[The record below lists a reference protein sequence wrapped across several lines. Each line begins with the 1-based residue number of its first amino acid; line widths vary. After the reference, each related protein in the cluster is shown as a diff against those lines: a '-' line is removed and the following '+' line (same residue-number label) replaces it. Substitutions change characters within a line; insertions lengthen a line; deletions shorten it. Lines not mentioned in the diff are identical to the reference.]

1 MENNLFFQ
9 GDDLPVGGRW
19 QGPEGH
25 VNSPDA
31 GIHQKNANSTPGLF
45 LGPPKA
51 AWDPPHQ
58 SSAGQSWE
66 PPYPSLPPSD
76 AWAPICATFVLLMMS
91 LGKYLSSSPLPFP
104 PFSFFSPFLA
114 PFFLLPPSPPP
125 SPILHR

>member
-19 QGPEGH
+19 QGPEGC
-25 VNSPDA
+25 VNGPDT
-31 GIHQKNANSTPGLF
+31 GIHEKKASSTPGLF

-51 AWDPPHQ
+51 AWDSPHQ

-76 AWAPICATFVLLMMS
+76 LLVLASNPWLPMACRLIASISNPI
-91 LGKYLSSSPLPFP
+91 
-104 PFSFFSPFLA
+104 FL
-114 PFFLLPPSPPP
+114 
-125 SPILHR
+125 